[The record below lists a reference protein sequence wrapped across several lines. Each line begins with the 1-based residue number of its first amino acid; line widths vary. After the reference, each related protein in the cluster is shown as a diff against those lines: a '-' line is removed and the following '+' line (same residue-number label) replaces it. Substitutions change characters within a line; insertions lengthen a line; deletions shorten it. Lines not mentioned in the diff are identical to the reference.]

1 MVRHNGAVRK
11 PPIFAPVAL
20 LAAAIAWTLTL
31 AFGEPTIGTT
41 AAAVAVVD
49 LLVVVLVAIVGL
61 VVARA
66 QWARRFSLVVIGLMA
81 AMALTMPVSNY
92 WVIGLLLSGLAVAAV
107 TGPSL
112 DEYLHPPIPNGP
124 PAKAVALL
132 LLLLVLPGVT
142 AFLTGSPL
150 SPASWIVIVI
160 APLVAWTYGQATL
173 AGLWAARVAIP
184 GAGLLAM
191 WSLEWWAILLFG
203 VAIAIE
209 AWLAWSS
216 QIHGAITSRDPV
228 TRVRSVPIPPE
239 LAPPEIL
246 AAAGLDDRGRRLS
259 ESRPVNELDESD
271 Q

>member
-1 MVRHNGAVRK
+1 MQK
-11 PPIFAPVAL
+11 PPIFAPAAL

-81 AMALTMPVSNY
+81 AMALTMPISNY
-92 WVIGLLLSGLAVAAV
+92 WVIALSLSGLAVVAV

-112 DEYLHPPIPNGP
+112 NEFLHPPISNGP

-142 AFLTGSPL
+142 AFLAGSPL
-150 SPASWIVIVI
+150 SFASWIVIVI
-160 APLVAWTYGQATL
+160 APIVAWTYGQAIL
-173 AGLWAARVAIP
+173 AGLWAARIAIP
-184 GAGLLAM
+184 AAGLLAM
-191 WSLEWWAILLFG
+191 WALEWWAVLLFG
-203 VAIAIE
+203 TVIALE

-216 QIHGAITSRDPV
+216 QIHGAIAGRDPV
-228 TRVRSVPIPPE
+228 TKVRSVPIPPE

-246 AAAGLDDRGRRLS
+246 AAAGLDDRGRRLPDP
-259 ESRPVNELDESD
+259 RPAAQLEESD